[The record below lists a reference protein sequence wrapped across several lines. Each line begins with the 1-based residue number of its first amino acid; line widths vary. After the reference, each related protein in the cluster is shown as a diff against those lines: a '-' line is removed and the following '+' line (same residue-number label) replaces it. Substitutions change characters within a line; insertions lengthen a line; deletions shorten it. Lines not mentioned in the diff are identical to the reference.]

1 MDGQKN
7 VKALLSQIF
16 GIVSVV
22 VGLCGGG
29 LPFGVAAII
38 LGSLAKKDDPEN
50 GQAKLGFILG
60 IVGIIVSVVATAIII
75 GVRVAQVVAAYR

>member
-60 IVGIIVSVVATAIII
+60 IVGIVVSVVATAIVI
-75 GVRVAQVVAAYR
+75 GTRVARVVAAYR

>member
-75 GVRVAQVVAAYR
+75 GVRVVFSNN